1 MKNLVELVEIKQD
14 PSGNYMLN
22 SVYVNPNQIVFM
34 QENRELKQP
43 LKEGKVN
50 LGLNQNFT
58 SFTNIRMNFHSY
70 ASDMIVVG
78 DPGLIEMKI
87 YNQQQKQLLKG

>member
-22 SVYVNPNQIVFM
+22 RVYVNPNQIVFM
-34 QENRELKQP
+34 QENREMKQQ
-43 LKEGKVN
+43 LKEGKLN

-70 ASDMIVVG
+70 ASDMVVVG